1 MNISHIDYKATGAF
15 SALVTDYLDQHPQLA
30 PFYHRFPSLEAFGEQ
45 IREKQQGPDHR
56 QVLVAELEKQYASLP
71 GIHPEVV
78 RNLQLLGQPTTF
90 TVTTGHQ
97 LNLFTGP
104 LYFIYKILSAIKL
117 ARQLKTAYP
126 EHDFVPVY
134 WMATEDHDFA
144 EVNHF
149 SLFGQAHVW
158 ETNQQGAVGRFSTES
173 MAALLD
179 QLPEISDLYKDA
191 YRRQPSLAA
200 ATRDLTHTLFG
211 KYGLVHVDGDSAA
224 LKALFKPV
232 IIRELLEQHSHALV
246 EATSQELARH
256 YKPQVMSR
264 EINLFY
270 LDQGLRERIV
280 QEGEG
285 FKVLNTHLVF
295 CREEMLALVE
305 SQPEK
310 FSPNVVLR
318 PLYQE
323 MVLPN
328 LAYIGGGAEVAY
340 WFQLKALFG
349 ACGVAYPIVLLRD
362 SALYINRAS
371 AARMQ
376 KLQLCPADV
385 FRDLATLK
393 RQVIDRLAT
402 ESLSL
407 EAQQQ
412 AIDAIFSQI
421 SALATRVDPTLTKTV
436 AAEAQRTHNALAG
449 LEKKLVKANDTKY
462 EVYFNQL
469 SNLKDKLFPQ
479 STLQER
485 VENFFSL
492 QANNP
497 DLMPQLLEGFDP
509 LAGKFTLLIE
519 D

>member
-1 MNISHIDYKATGAF
+1 MNISHIDYKSTGAF
-15 SALVTDYLDQHPQLA
+15 SALVTDYLEQEPRLA

-45 IREKQQGPDHR
+45 IREKQQGPDQR
-56 QVLVAELEKQYASLP
+56 PVLVAELERQYAGMP

-78 RNLQLLGQPTTF
+78 RNLQLLARPTTF

-104 LYFIYKILSAIKL
+104 LYFIYKILSTIKL
-117 ARQLKTAYP
+117 ARQLKAAYP
-126 EHDFVPVY
+126 GYDFVPVY

-149 SLFGQAHVW
+149 SLFGQTHTW
-158 ETNQQGAVGRFSTES
+158 ETDQQGAVGRFST
-173 MAALLD
+173 AGIGALLD
-179 QLPEISDLYKDA
+179 QLPEIGEAYKDA
-191 YRRQPSLAA
+191 YRRQPTLAG
-200 ATRDLTHTLFG
+200 ATRQLTHGLFG
-211 KYGLVHVDGDSAA
+211 KYGLVNVDGDSVA
-224 LKALFKPV
+224 LKTLFKPV
-232 IIRELLEQHSHALV
+232 VMRELQQQQSHALV
-246 EATSQELARH
+246 EATSGELAQH

-280 QEGEG
+280 PEGEG
-285 FKVLNTHLVF
+285 FKVLNTPLVF
-295 CREEMLALVE
+295 SREELLALADT
-305 SQPEK
+305 QPEK

-328 LAYIGGGAEVAY
+328 LAYIGGGAEGAY
-340 WFQLKALFG
+340 WFQLKAVFEAWGL
-349 ACGVAYPIVLLRD
+349 AYPIVMLRD

-371 AARMQ
+371 ANRIH
-376 KLQLCPADV
+376 KLQLQPADV
-385 FRDLATLK
+385 FQDLAALK
-393 RQVIDRLAT
+393 RQVVDRLET

-407 EAQQQ
+407 EVQQQ
-412 AIDAIFSQI
+412 AITAAYDQI
-421 SALATRVDPTLTKTV
+421 AALATRIDPTLTKAV
-436 AAEAQRTHNALAG
+436 AAEAQRTHNALAV

-469 SNLKDKLFPQ
+469 GNLKDKLFPQ
-479 STLQER
+479 GTLQER

-497 DLMPQLLEGFDP
+497 DLITQLLEGFDP
-509 LAGKFTLLIE
+509 LAAKFTLLIE

>member
-1 MNISHIDYKATGAF
+1 MNISHLDYKATGAF
-15 SALVTDYLDQHPQLA
+15 SALLTDYLEQHPRLA
-30 PFYHRFPSLEAFGEQ
+30 PFYNRFPSLEAFGEQ
-45 IREKQQGPDHR
+45 IREKQQEPDQR
-56 QVLVAELEKQYASLP
+56 PVLVAELERQYAGMP
-71 GIHPEVV
+71 GIHPAVV
-78 RNLQLLGQPTTF
+78 HNLQLLARPTTF

-104 LYFIYKILSAIKL
+104 LYFIYKILSTIKL

-126 EHDFVPVY
+126 DYDFVPVY

-149 SLFGQAHVW
+149 SLFGQAHTW
-158 ETNQQGAVGRFSTES
+158 ETDQQGAVGRFSTAS
-173 MAALLD
+173 LAGLLD
-179 QLPEISDLYKDA
+179 HLPEIADLYKDA
-191 YRRQPSLAA
+191 YRRQPTLAG
-200 ATRDLTHTLFG
+200 ATRELTHLLFG
-211 KYGLVHVDGDSAA
+211 SYGLVNVDGDSVA
-224 LKALFKPV
+224 LKTLFRPV
-232 IIRELLEQHSHALV
+232 VLRELQDQQSHALV
-246 EATSQELARH
+246 EATSLELAQH

-280 QEGEG
+280 QEGDS
-285 FKVLNTHLVF
+285 FKVLNTQLVF
-295 CREEMLALVE
+295 SREEMLAQV
-305 SQPEK
+305 QAHPEK

-340 WFQLKALFG
+340 WFQLKAVF
-349 ACGVAYPIVLLRD
+349 AASGVAYPLVLLRD

-376 KLQLCPADV
+376 KLQLQPE
-385 FRDLATLK
+385 DLFLDLPSLK
-393 RQVIDRLAT
+393 RQVVGRLET
-402 ESLSL
+402 ESLRL
-407 EAQQQ
+407 ESQQQ
-412 AIDAIFSQI
+412 AITAAFDQI
-421 SALATRVDPTLTKTV
+421 AALATRIDPTLTKAV

-469 SNLKDKLFPQ
+469 GNLKEKLFPQ
-479 STLQER
+479 GTLQER
-485 VENFFSL
+485 VENYFSL
-492 QANNP
+492 AANNP
-497 DLMPQLLEGFDP
+497 GLISQLLQGFDP
-509 LAGKFTLLIE
+509 LAGKFTVLIE